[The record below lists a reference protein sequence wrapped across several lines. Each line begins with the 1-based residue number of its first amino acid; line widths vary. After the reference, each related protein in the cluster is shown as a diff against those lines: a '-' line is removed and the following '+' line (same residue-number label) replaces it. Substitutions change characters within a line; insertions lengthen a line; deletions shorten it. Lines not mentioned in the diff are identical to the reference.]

1 MTILQS
7 IDPKKPMKPLL
18 LLTVALV
25 AASCLATAY
34 GGPGFQAAADGGFTF
49 DTGVLRGK
57 LRAGGKSVGLTE
69 VIHVPS
75 GTRLDRG
82 QGLFSHYRVFTRGR
96 RYGGG
101 AWDWP
106 STATLR
112 PDGAVEVL
120 FPPAEGRPIEMKAV
134 YRWADPATLDLET
147 TVRAVE
153 DLPAFESFLA
163 SYFTEGFTNALA
175 YVQSASGTAPQPGF
189 LAAEK
194 SAADWH
200 MFPRDAV
207 ATALIQDGRWQLEPH
222 PVTWSIRPFLAW
234 PLAIRRAPAVD
245 LVAVLM
251 APATDCFA
259 VASPFETE
267 GHYSTYLSLFGR
279 DIKAGETVRARARI
293 VIAAGAADARC
304 IRLSEQ
310 VHCVQRANNVR
321 FSVRE
326 CWGQPADA
334 GRHCLRQS
342 LRARRPHRVQA
353 ARTGSA
359 ASPVL
364 FRSLVII
371 NASTESGWLVALDQ
385 QTGREIWRAGGGPAL

>member
-7 IDPKKPMKPLL
+7 MNMPSSTKPML
-18 LLTVALV
+18 LLTATLV
-25 AASCLATAY
+25 AASCLSTAY
-34 GGPGFQAAADGGFTF
+34 GAQGFQAAADGGFTF

-57 LRAGGKSVGLTE
+57 LRAGDKSVGLTE

-82 QGLFSHYRVFTRGR
+82 QGLFSHYRVFTRGK

-112 PDGAVEVL
+112 RDGAVEVL
-120 FPPAEGRPIEMKAV
+120 FPAADGRPLEMKAV

-153 DLPAFESFLA
+153 DLPGFESFLA

-175 YVQSASGTAPQPGF
+175 YVQPAPGTASPAGL

-200 MFPRDAV
+200 MFPRDA
-207 ATALIQDGRWQLEPH
+207 AAAALIQDGRWQLEPH
-222 PVTWSIRPFLAW
+222 PVTWSIRPFLVR

-245 LVAVLM
+245 VVAVLM
-251 APATDCFA
+251 APPTDCFA
-259 VASPFETE
+259 VACPFETE

-279 DIKAGETVRARARI
+279 DIKAGETVRARARL
-293 VIAAGAADARC
+293 VIAAGGPDSKW
-304 IRLSEQ
+304 IRLSEDFLPR
-310 VHCVQRANNVR
+310 QRQALLGPGG
-321 FSVRE
+321 S
-326 CWGQPADA
+326 G
-334 GRHCLRQS
+334 GRLAEGGKLR
-342 LRARRPHRVQA
+342 P
-353 ARTGSA
+353 
-359 ASPVL
+359 
-364 FRSLVII
+364 
-371 NASTESGWLVALDQ
+371 
-385 QTGREIWRAGGGPAL
+385 